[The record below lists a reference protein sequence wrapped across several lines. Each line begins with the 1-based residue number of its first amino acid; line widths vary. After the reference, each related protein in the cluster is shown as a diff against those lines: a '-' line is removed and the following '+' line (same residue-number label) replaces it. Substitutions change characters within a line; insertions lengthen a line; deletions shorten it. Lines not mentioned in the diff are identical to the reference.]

1 MQVQQKENMTN
12 KNYVITKEQEQK
24 IRDISAIV
32 IGLLDAIKEFEK
44 FLSKENENDHRE
56 QIYGE
61 QQVLIPQLHWYQAQL
76 KSAQFAV
83 NFS

>member
-1 MQVQQKENMTN
+1 MKEAENRYASTLFQSST
-12 KNYVITKEQEQK
+12 KNNTIE
-24 IRDISAIV
+24 
-32 IGLLDAIKEFEK
+32 EFEK
-44 FLSKENENDHRE
+44 FLSKENEHEHRE

-83 NFS
+83 NVS